1 MVRDGGRL
9 AGLDK
14 SCLGSKSEL
23 HAFVPAGRIRV
34 RARNME
40 ARALLARRP
49 SLLGCHAPSPHR
61 KPILTKII
69 RPKVVLVNPC
79 NPTGV
84 ALARGDVER
93 AAELTRRAGAWLI
106 LDNT

>member
-1 MVRDGGRL
+1 
-9 AGLDK
+9 
-14 SCLGSKSEL
+14 
-23 HAFVPAGRIRV
+23 
-34 RARNME
+34 
-40 ARALLARRP
+40 
-49 SLLGCHAPSPHR
+49 
-61 KPILTKII
+61 
-69 RPKVVLVNPC
+69 LVNPC